1 MGGNIQRTGPEF
13 ELEGGAVEEVEIE
26 VRESGSYRV
35 RGPVR
40 VVDADGNKYDVS
52 QKLVWES
59 EDGFV
64 ALCRCGRSSIKPFCD
79 GTHKRNGFKATEREP
94 DGIWRRP
101 PP

>member
-1 MGGNIQRTGPEF
+1 M
-13 ELEGGAVEEVEIE
+13 EEVEIE
-26 VRESGSYRV
+26 VRESGPYRV

-40 VVDADGNKYDVS
+40 VMDADGNRYDVS
-52 QKLVWES
+52 QKLVREG

-64 ALCRCGRSSIKPFCD
+64 SLCRCGGSSIK
-79 GTHKRNGFKATEREP
+79 HKRNGFKATEREP